1 MFYILST
8 VLQWTKLFT
17 AETLCELSDL
27 TDKSKVVEIFK
38 TLAAKQDEKIKP
50 IPVQGTVTDKVGD
63 KSLGECELARRLKWT
78 PGVNQDMFTVDFSA
92 FMRPQSLLNEA
103 VSFYDPEIVEASKVL
118 SVKIIERIERVGV
131 VYNNVHYSY
140 MGVTASS
147 VKKGVGIFLRDEIIG
162 EGEGKVMPLF
172 TVEELAKADEACGG
186 ISASMWARINTLQI
200 SLMLTGSKRISE
212 VTGVRLSVDDIRFI
226 DDLEETPVIVDNA
239 KVITEKE
246 GKVIAVNKDSVAVSV
261 LSFDGG
267 SIYNRDLVALKGAY
281 QVRFLKSLMTGVSVE
296 AAEALT
302 GKEFGLLTDVDGDTF
317 DIHEAKV
324 LANTSTCKMVEVAR
338 ILDPV
343 HPWAFMKACLK
354 RQGWDELCVVH
365 AFE

>member
-17 AETLCELSDL
+17 AETLGEIAKL
-27 TDKSKVVEIFK
+27 TEKSKVVEILNN
-38 TLAAKQDEKIKP
+38 LAAKQDEKVKP

-63 KSLGECELARRLKWT
+63 KSLGECELSRRLGWQ
-78 PGVNQDMFTVDFSA
+78 PGVNQDMFTVDYSC
-92 FMRPQSLLNEA
+92 FMSPRSLLNEEI
-103 VSFYDPEIVEASKVL
+103 SIYDPEVAEAAKTF

-147 VKKGVGIFLRDEIIG
+147 VKKGVGIFLRDSVIG

-172 TVEELAKADEACGG
+172 TEEELRKADESCGG

-226 DDLEETPVIVDNA
+226 DDLEKTPVVVDNA

-246 GKVIAVNKDSVAVSV
+246 GKVITVNKNSVTMNV

-267 SIYNRDLVALKGAY
+267 SVYNRDLIDLKGAY
-281 QVRFLKSLMTGVSVE
+281 QIRPFKSLMTPVSFK
-296 AAEALT
+296 AAEALL
-302 GKEFGLLTDVDGDTF
+302 GKEFDLLTDVDDEIF
-317 DIHEAKV
+317 DLHETKV
-324 LANTSTCKMVEVAR
+324 LANTSTCKMVEIAK
-338 ILDPV
+338 ILAPKK
-343 HPWAFMKACLK
+343 PWAYLKNCLK
-354 RQGWDELCVVH
+354 RQGWDEIAVVH
-365 AFE
+365 SFE